1 MFKVLHTGDLHLGSA
16 FSGLP
21 IRESE
26 RRRAQQ
32 LDAFHR
38 LTAIAAEESVSLF
51 LIAGDLFDSSTP
63 PASVT
68 EAVFDA
74 LASLACPVV
83 IAPGNHDPYRT
94 DSPYAADVLPENVYV
109 FSSPLLSRFS
119 FPEIG
124 SGVEVF
130 GYAFTESSLAVSP
143 IAAMP
148 DNSCL
153 GDGISILLAHGD
165 LDQPL
170 SRYAP
175 IPRSDIAR
183 SGADYVAL
191 GHVHNIPSD
200 FETCG
205 DSIVSYCGFLEG
217 RSFDECGFGSFVLLT
232 FDEAETSL
240 HPLKEARRVPFS
252 AHRYAVEE
260 LDITGA
266 SDHGE
271 TVSRIRTF
279 LSEKGY
285 GNETALRLSLVGDVA
300 LRYAPDPDLL
310 RTAFAGERDPAPI
323 EITDRTLPI
332 LDAAYLEADPTIRGE
347 LYRVL
352 KPKMLSGTPEERA
365 DAASALRIAFAALD
379 GRAIL

>member
-26 RRRAQQ
+26 RRRSCQ
-32 LDAFHR
+32 LDTFRR
-38 LTAIAAEESVSLF
+38 LIDRAIEESVSLF
-51 LIAGDLFDSSTP
+51 LIAGDLFDSSTV
-63 PASVT
+63 PASVV
-68 EAVFDA
+68 EAIFDA
-74 LASLACPVV
+74 LASLTCPVV
-83 IAPGNHDPYRT
+83 ITPGNHDPYRT
-94 DSPYAADVLPENVYV
+94 DSPYAAYALPKNVYV
-109 FSSPLLSRFS
+109 FSSPALSHFS

-124 SGVEVF
+124 NGVDIF
-130 GYAFTESSLAVSP
+130 GYAFTESQAPASP
-143 IAAMP
+143 IASMP

-165 LDQPL
+165 LDQPF

-175 IPRSDIAR
+175 ILKSDIAR

-240 HPLKEARRVPFS
+240 HPLKEASHVPFS
-252 AHRYAVEE
+252 AHRYAAAE
-260 LDITGA
+260 LDITGT
-266 SDHGE
+266 SDHAE
-271 TVSRIRTF
+271 AVSRIRAF
-279 LSEKGY
+279 LTEEGY
-285 GNETALRLSLVGDVA
+285 GRETALRLSLVGDVA
-300 LRYAPDPDLL
+300 LRYTPDPALL
-310 RTAFAGERDPAPI
+310 AAAFTGDGDPAPI

-332 LDAAYLEADPTIRGE
+332 LDAAYLEADLTIRGE

-365 DAASALRIAFAALD
+365 DAASALRVAFAALD
-379 GRAIL
+379 GRPIL